1 MLHRDFPGSPV
12 VKNLPC
18 NAGDIGSIPGQGA
31 KILHATE
38 QLSLHAATTKPEP
51 HTRESVRRK
60 GRPRMTQ
67 PNPVCRNYDQ
77 KQPNAYIN
85 ILKIKNAA

>member
-51 HTRESVRRK
+51 H
-60 GRPRMTQ
+60 
-67 PNPVCRNYDQ
+67 N
-77 KQPNAYIN
+77 
-85 ILKIKNAA
+85 